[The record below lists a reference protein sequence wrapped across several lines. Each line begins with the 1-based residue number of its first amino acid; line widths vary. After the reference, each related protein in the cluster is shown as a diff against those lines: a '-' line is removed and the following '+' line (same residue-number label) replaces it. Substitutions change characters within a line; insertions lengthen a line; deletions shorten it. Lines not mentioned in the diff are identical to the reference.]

1 MHQQGF
7 IQTPGPI
14 KSEATH
20 WPRRVWLLGSWQ
32 IPSETP
38 LQPHQPAQRLEVLQ
52 SFKKSVGKKLLTN
65 NRCPPHSFKMISL
78 FGAFSY
84 SLFHAAKAFL
94 ASSLFSKTPS
104 KYLAPKLSMASK
116 KHNGTTFVLG
126 THIFGKLSMIPH
138 EVHYFEQCNWGLFY
152 TNQTGLWV
160 FKFGAVCPAFFSNG
174 KTELQK
180 PPAVREKC
188 NAVSHKE
195 CVGCL
200 DVLPLKTILDWAFF
214 PGQSKKELASDL

>member
-1 MHQQGF
+1 MCLNISKRPANQ
-7 IQTPGPI
+7 
-14 KSEATH
+14 KRR
-20 WPRRVWLLGSWQ
+20 PRRVWLLGSWQ

-65 NRCPPHSFKMISL
+65 NRDQKGSLSSSCPPHSFKMISL

-84 SLFHAAKAFL
+84 SLFHASKAFL

-116 KHNGTTFVLG
+116 THNGTTFVLG

-138 EVHYFEQCNWGLFY
+138 EVHYFEQCNWESVGKR
-152 TNQTGLWV
+152 V
-160 FKFGAVCPAFFSNG
+160 FVLHKSNWTLG
-174 KTELQK
+174 FQIW
-180 PPAVREKC
+180 
-188 NAVSHKE
+188 
-195 CVGCL
+195 GCL
-200 DVLPLKTILDWAFF
+200 PGFLFQRKNWTAKTTCCAWEVQCSESQGMCGMSWCAT
-214 PGQSKKELASDL
+214 P